1 VSPARPER
9 RDPAAALR
17 SRSQRDR
24 PAKAPVR
31 TDLRTEPIKATF
43 DMPPALYRKVKMW
56 SAEHEITV
64 LELTKRLF
72 AEMLTDEKLA
82 QHIRDGGQDT
92 VFGEAPTRRDR

>member
-1 VSPARPER
+1 MSPTPER
-9 RDPAAALR
+9 RNPADALR
-17 SRSQRDR
+17 SRQRDR
-24 PAKAPVR
+24 SAAKAPVR

-56 SAEHEITV
+56 SAEHGITV